1 VAYGEAGSAR
11 DGGAARRRAATHYA
25 LPVLAAI
32 LTIVALLG
40 VGAAVPPVSWASRW
54 RTDGFAIAAS
64 LDALLVVLW
73 VALRWRQR
81 ARPLPGYPAAELR
94 RWLRSTIGVSIVGV
108 TIVAL
113 MALAGLELGHVHLNP
128 IHRIQPMPKL
138 GARRLHG
145 KSQSGAS
152 MSGSDARYLLYG
164 LLGAVLLAAIIGCL
178 LVLRRLRRS
187 WLRTEAVREAEL
199 DILDQEG
206 LRKAVASGR
215 SALHQVDDAQA
226 AIIACYAA
234 MEASLAAAGASRL
247 AAETPDELLSRAQ
260 TAGVLRG
267 PDAAT
272 LVALFYE
279 ARYSTHP
286 LPPAVRQQAKDA
298 LDAILAELAAGAT
311 AETPGPA
318 EGADPASAASPAG
331 NAAAGDTGRRS

>member
-1 VAYGEAGSAR
+1 MAYGEAGSAR
-11 DGGAARRRAATHYA
+11 NGGAVRRRAPTRYA
-25 LPVLAAI
+25 LPVLAAA
-32 LTIVALLG
+32 LVIVALLG
-40 VGAAVPPVSWASRW
+40 VGAAAPPVSWASRW
-54 RTDGFAIAAS
+54 RADGFAIAAS

-81 ARPLPGYPAAELR
+81 ATPLAGYPAAELR
-94 RWLRSTIGVSIVGV
+94 RWLQSTIGVSIVGV

-128 IHRIQPMPKL
+128 SHRIQPMPKL
-138 GARRLHG
+138 RARRLPG

-152 MSGSDARYLLYG
+152 ISGSDVRYLLYG
-164 LLGAVLLAAIIGCL
+164 LIGAVLLAAIIGCL

-187 WLRTEAVREAEL
+187 WVRIEAVREAEL

-215 SALHQVDDAQA
+215 SALHQFDDAQA

-247 AAETPDELLSRAQ
+247 AAETPDELLGRAQ
-260 TAGVLRG
+260 TAGVLHG
-267 PDAAT
+267 LDAAT

-286 LPPAVRQQAKDA
+286 LPPAVRQQAEDA
-298 LDAILAELAAGAT
+298 LDAILAELAARA
-311 AETPGPA
+311 APEAPGPA
-318 EGADPASAASPAG
+318 EGTDPASTASPADS
-331 NAAAGDTGRRS
+331 AAARDTGRRS